1 MLIRK
6 HETQRKNVKKK
17 IGYGTKFEKKGNE
30 P

>member
-6 HETQRKNVKKK
+6 HETQRNTVKKK
-17 IGYGTKFEKKGNE
+17 IGYDTKFEKKGKE